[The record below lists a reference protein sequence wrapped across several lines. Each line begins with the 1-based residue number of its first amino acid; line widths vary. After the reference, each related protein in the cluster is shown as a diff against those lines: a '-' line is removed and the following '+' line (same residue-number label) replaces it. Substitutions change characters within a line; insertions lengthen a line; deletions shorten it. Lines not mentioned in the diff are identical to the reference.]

1 MIDRFEELKRILR
14 KKRTEYQALRQ
25 AYELIKKQFDDN
37 VNSKKALRE
46 EIEILYKEYS
56 ELKNEKRSGPTIPP
70 KEN

>member
-14 KKRTEYQALRQ
+14 SKRKEYQDLRQ
-25 AYELIKKQFDDN
+25 AYELIKKHFDDN

-56 ELKNEKRSGPTIPP
+56 ELKNEKTGTTIPP
-70 KEN
+70 KKD

>member
-14 KKRTEYQALRQ
+14 SKRKEYQDLRQ

-56 ELKNEKRSGPTIPP
+56 EIKNEKTGPTIPP
-70 KEN
+70 KKD